1 MAHASLPESPAP
13 APRRWRGLLA
23 LGLLVAAVHLLLLQ
37 AMPLPRHSS
46 DIAPPMAFSTR
57 TITLNPPPAPAPPPA
72 AAAPPAKPA
81 APARPARPRPRPA
94 LPPATV
100 AEAPALPE
108 PAPQEAPA
116 TPVAEAPPPAPEP
129 APAASVPVV
138 AEAPAEP
145 LPQVP
150 AGAPIT
156 IPGSVRLLYDV
167 QGQVKKM
174 DYKARSELLWRQDG
188 SQYDLRF
195 EVSAFLVGSRVQTSR
210 GKLTTQGLAPERF
223 SDKSRNERAAHFNY
237 DQGKVTFSANSPD
250 APLAAG
256 MQDRLSVFIQLGAL
270 LYGLWSVL
278 EARPVHTVFEYDR
291 LRVVHAADVPEESV
305 GRAPKALQ
313 ALPLTG
319 PTWLAL
325 RPLAASET
333 MEMTLAALNGV
344 PLGARPE
351 LWRPYESERAA
362 VLKAARP
369 AAELATRF
377 PTQSAMI
384 DRALAEAGKPA
395 DALVY
400 LPLQAR
406 KDTVWTA
413 LLDRETAKPLA
424 YLPLDSF

>member
-57 TITLNPPPAPAPPPA
+57 TITLNPPPAPAPPPDA
-72 AAAPPAKPA
+72 AAAPPAKP

-100 AEAPALPE
+100 AQAPALPE

-129 APAASVPVV
+129 VPAASAPVVV

-145 LPQVP
+145 LAQAP
-150 AGAPIT
+150 AEVPIT

-210 GKLTTQGLAPERF
+210 GKLTAQGLTPERF

-237 DQGKVTFSANSPD
+237 DQGKITFSANSPD

-270 LYGLWSVL
+270 LAGSPGAFPPGTTISQATVGPRDADLWKVTVAGEETLQVL
-278 EARPVHTVFEYDR
+278 GEEVKTLRLTRPPGQQYDSQ
-291 LRVVHAADVPEESV
+291 V
-305 GRAPKALQ
+305 
-313 ALPLTG
+313 
-319 PTWLAL
+319 
-325 RPLAASET
+325 
-333 MEMTLAALNGV
+333 
-344 PLGARPE
+344 E
-351 LWRPYESERAA
+351 LWYAPS
-362 VLKAARP
+362 
-369 AAELATRF
+369 
-377 PTQSAMI
+377 M
-384 DRALAEAGKPA
+384 G
-395 DALVY
+395 Y
-400 LPLQAR
+400 LPVRIRLTQPSGDFADMQLR
-406 KDTVWTA
+406 ATEA
-413 LLDRETAKPLA
+413 P
-424 YLPLDSF
+424 

>member
-1 MAHASLPESPAP
+1 
-13 APRRWRGLLA
+13 
-23 LGLLVAAVHLLLLQ
+23 
-37 AMPLPRHSS
+37 
-46 DIAPPMAFSTR
+46 
-57 TITLNPPPAPAPPPA
+57 
-72 AAAPPAKPA
+72 
-81 APARPARPRPRPA
+81 
-94 LPPATV
+94 V

-145 LPQVP
+145 LPQAP

-270 LYGLWSVL
+270 LAGNPGAFPPGTTISQATVGPRDADLWKV
-278 EARPVHTVFEYDR
+278 TVAGEET
-291 LRVVHAADVPEESV
+291 LRVLGEEV
-305 GRAPKALQ
+305 KTLR
-313 ALPLTG
+313 LT
-319 PTWLAL
+319 
-325 RPLAASET
+325 RPPGQQYDT
-333 MEMTLAALNGV
+333 QV
-344 PLGARPE
+344 E
-351 LWRPYESERAA
+351 LWYAPSMGFLPVRIRLTQPSGDFADMQLRA
-362 VLKAARP
+362 
-369 AAELATRF
+369 T
-377 PTQSAMI
+377 
-384 DRALAEAGKPA
+384 EAP
-395 DALVY
+395 
-400 LPLQAR
+400 
-406 KDTVWTA
+406 
-413 LLDRETAKPLA
+413 
-424 YLPLDSF
+424 

>member
-57 TITLNPPPAPAPPPA
+57 TITLNPPPAPAPPPDA
-72 AAAPPAKPA
+72 AAAPPAKP

-100 AEAPALPE
+100 AQAPALPE

-129 APAASVPVV
+129 VPAASAPVVV

-145 LPQVP
+145 LAQAP
-150 AGAPIT
+150 AGVPIT

-270 LYGLWSVL
+270 LAGNPGAFPPGTTISQATVGPRDADLWKV
-278 EARPVHTVFEYDR
+278 TVAGEET
-291 LRVVHAADVPEESV
+291 LRVLGEEV
-305 GRAPKALQ
+305 KTLR
-313 ALPLTG
+313 LT
-319 PTWLAL
+319 
-325 RPLAASET
+325 RPPGQQYDT
-333 MEMTLAALNGV
+333 QV
-344 PLGARPE
+344 E
-351 LWRPYESERAA
+351 LWYAPSMGFLPVRIRLTQPSGDFADMQLRA
-362 VLKAARP
+362 
-369 AAELATRF
+369 T
-377 PTQSAMI
+377 
-384 DRALAEAGKPA
+384 
-395 DALVY
+395 
-400 LPLQAR
+400 
-406 KDTVWTA
+406 
-413 LLDRETAKPLA
+413 ETP
-424 YLPLDSF
+424 